1 MVGFV
6 SADTLTVLAA
16 SAAPNALATNIF
28 LISLIA
34 VLPFAF
40 DKPPIEHLE
49 SPARITG

>member
-6 SADTLTVLAA
+6 SADTPALAAA
-16 SAAPNALATNIF
+16 SAALIALSTSIF

-40 DKPPIEHLE
+40 GKPPIEHPE
-49 SPARITG
+49 SPARIAA

>member
-16 SAAPNALATNIF
+16 SAAPKALATNIF

-34 VLPFAF
+34 VLPLPST
-40 DKPPIEHLE
+40 KQPIEHQE
-49 SPARITG
+49 SPARIAG